1 MARQLWH
8 LALKIIKT
16 VLLVSVVIIIPTLCL
31 VLLLALMTPETKGLQ
46 PFETLL
52 WAPTALAMA
61 LLSYYF
67 YKGLRDSRQQH

>member
-1 MARQLWH
+1 MARQLWR

-16 VLLVSVVIIIPTLCL
+16 VLLVSVVIVIPTMCL

-46 PFETLL
+46 PFESLL
-52 WAPTALAMA
+52 WMPTVLAMT

-67 YKGLRDSRQQH
+67 YKGLRDSREQH